1 MTPSMRANVSSPSGV
16 GTIQRGLAPPEIFTR
31 GKSKSLM
38 PPLEMFVAMASLME
52 SRFPSIAASA
62 RGVWIWISSVDIVV
76 SLGFPAAQGMNERN
90 LEGITQRRWQRRA
103 DFLFCEQPVLLL
115 AAQPDLFSHLSHEGA
130 EGLRVVVFRNVL
142 AEFGPLECPDYLGAV
157 VGRRG
162 LDILRDVH
170 GPAIDLHRRDP
181 IGQKLGH
188 EGLFQIVDSCR
199 DCFEFRVEFAFA
211 RLQAHELLQLLHVHS
226 ERPFSGQ
233 ALISANMA

>member
-1 MTPSMRANVSSPSGV
+1 MTPSMRANVSSPSSV

-62 RGVWIWISSVDIVV
+62 RGVWIWISSVDMVV

-115 AAQPDLFSHLSHEGA
+115 AAQPDLFSHLAHERA
-130 EGLRVVVFRNVL
+130 ERLRVVVLRDVL
-142 AEFGPLECPDYLGAV
+142 AEFGLLQRPDHFGTV
-157 VGRRG
+157 VGGRG
-162 LDILRDVH
+162 LNVLGDVH
-170 GPAIDLHRRDP
+170 RAAVDLYRGNAI
-181 IGQKLGH
+181 G
-188 EGLFQIVDSCR
+188 
-199 DCFEFRVEFAFA
+199 
-211 RLQAHELLQLLHVHS
+211 
-226 ERPFSGQ
+226 
-233 ALISANMA
+233 